1 MPFHS
6 KALSAALSI
15 IAAAAVTAPGHA
27 QQSPPAAGQE
37 GAPNA
42 SPQAGP
48 ATGAPTTQAP
58 VRGGR
63 AKSAAVISS
72 VNLRSGPG
80 TDQEIIATIPAGSRV
95 RVDGCTG
102 EWCEVTWNGQ
112 SGYAIARNLSI
123 GAPRQARPYGP
134 QPGYAGGYG
143 PPPGAGGYGPQPG
156 AGGYGPQPGTG
167 GYGPPPGTGGYGPPP
182 GAGGPQRGYPG
193 GYGPEP
199 GYSGGYGP
207 EPPAVYQGPGYY
219 SPPAVVYGPTY
230 YGPGVYYGPGWGWR
244 RGWW

>member
-6 KALSAALSI
+6 KALSAVLSI
-15 IAAAAVTAPGHA
+15 IAAAAVTAPGQA
-27 QQSPPAAGQE
+27 QQNPPAAAQE

-42 SPQAGP
+42 SPQAPG
-48 ATGAPTTQAP
+48 TGAPTTQAP
-58 VRGGR
+58 VRGSR

-143 PPPGAGGYGPQPG
+143 PPPGTGGYGPGAGGYGPQPG
-156 AGGYGPQPGTG
+156 AGGYGPQPGAG
-167 GYGPPPGTGGYGPPP
+167 GYGPQP
-182 GAGGPQRGYPG
+182 GAGGYGPQRGYPG
-193 GYGPEP
+193 GYGPES
-199 GYSGGYGP
+199 GYPGGYGP

-219 SPPAVVYGPTY
+219 SPPAVVYGPAY

>member
-1 MPFHS
+1 MPIHS

-15 IAAAAVTAPGHA
+15 IAAAAVTVPGHA
-27 QQSPPAAGQE
+27 QQTPPAAGQE

-42 SPQAGP
+42 SPPEGP

-58 VRGGR
+58 VRSGR
-63 AKSAAVISS
+63 ARSAAVIAN

-102 EWCEVTWNGQ
+102 EWCEVTFNGQ
-112 SGYAIARNLSI
+112 SGYAVARNLSI

-143 PPPGAGGYGPQPG
+143 PQPGSGGYGPQPG
-156 AGGYGPQPGTG
+156 
-167 GYGPPPGTGGYGPPP
+167 
-182 GAGGPQRGYPG
+182 
-193 GYGPEP
+193 
-199 GYSGGYGP
+199 SGGWCAP
-207 EPPAVYQGPGYY
+207 R
-219 SPPAVVYGPTY
+219 PTCTDC
-230 YGPGVYYGPGWGWR
+230 R
-244 RGWW
+244 TR